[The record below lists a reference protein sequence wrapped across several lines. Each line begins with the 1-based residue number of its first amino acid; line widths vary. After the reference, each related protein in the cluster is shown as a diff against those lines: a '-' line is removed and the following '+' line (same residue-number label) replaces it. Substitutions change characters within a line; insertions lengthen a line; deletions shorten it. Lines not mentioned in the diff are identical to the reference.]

1 MATGLLETG
10 PKLDWT
16 RDNKIFDRYQ
26 IWKEKVELIFSSAL
40 EESSSKQ
47 KVSYLRYWMGEQGIP
62 LVKKWTALGK
72 LDFSSAEEDALSSGY
87 ILQNYWNLLEAEFK
101 PKGNKLLSV
110 IELWTRSKQGSKTLN
125 EWLTY
130 VYNLVESCD
139 YGDSNERIIRDVLI
153 IGCNSDKAKDKIVR
167 QGEKIKLQDVI
178 EILQL
183 EDSTRQT
190 LTEMTSTTQKIHYAS
205 YEKKKGTGKKQ
216 KFQSNSNS
224 SSSSSSGQKQD
235 STGSQKLCYRCSKN
249 YTKGHEK
256 VCKALNAK
264 CNACGVEGHFEIAC
278 KKSGNFPKKSSSKFQ
293 KPGSTG
299 RMNIASA
306 VEEPALQADFFDE
319 KGILKEYKPK
329 SMYVLSGTSD
339 DKPIMIEFGCGLT
352 PLSFDRKLTLQA
364 DTGAD
369 MNAIN
374 KKTFDELFPDVELE
388 ESTHILQN
396 FDKRLIKPIG
406 SFRCFL
412 RWKGHKYRVK
422 FEVMGI
428 ETPNLLSRETT
439 FLMGILKKCLSV
451 EKTQNEPSN
460 QISSPPV
467 SGHSVPPTEAAPVPL
482 TEGASCHSVPPTE
495 AAPVPLT
502 EGVSCHSVPLT
513 ETAPLTSTEVERSQM
528 NCASISDTAETPD
541 SSSVRV
547 VGSNNHSLSITD
559 LPLTQEKVETT
570 YADVFQGLGKFP
582 GEPYKLRLK
591 PDAVPAKHRPR
602 RVPVHLQDAFHEEI
616 ERLVKIDVLEK
627 VTEPTEWV
635 NSFVIVEKVIDSSN
649 AHSPNHVIKKSIR
662 LCIDPKDLNEALER
676 EPYYSR
682 SIDELI
688 SMFAG
693 AKVFTIVDMDKGY
706 WQVVLHPESRKLT
719 CMAFDIGRY
728 QFKRLPMGSKVASDI
743 FQRMLDSVY
752 IGLPGVTGIADDM
765 VIFGRNEEEHDRNLI
780 LFLETTRKNGL
791 VLNKKKLQ
799 FKKEEVSFFG
809 HRWNSTGISPD
820 PKKTE
825 SILKMQFPPDK
836 ETMHSFLGL
845 VNFLNRYTPK
855 LAELCSPLR
864 KLILKDSHYSPGDPE
879 HAAFD
884 AIKAEFKKK
893 IILPY
898 FDRNKETILQT
909 DASKKGFGAVILQE
923 EQPIYYASRALTSA
937 EKNYQNLERE
947 AQAAVWGMEKFHYFL
962 YGRKFILQTDQKP
975 LVSIFRKHM
984 IDVSP
989 RIQRITIRAWQ
1000 YDFVPQ
1006 HIPGRINV
1014 IADSLS
1020 RVTPLEF
1027 QDSNAEKDILA
1038 VNFLQYSSIE
1048 ERERDEMLQETS
1060 KDKELQSLKH
1070 YISTG
1075 WPSKRSQIPVSLHP
1089 YWNYRDELT
1098 VESGILMK
1106 NSKVL
1111 IPETLKQKYLRQI
1124 HQGHQGIEACRSRAR
1139 EFVFWV
1145 NINSDLKEMVEKCD
1159 ICQSQQNSTASV
1171 QKYVSE
1177 VPPHPWHT
1185 LGSDLF
1191 YFQRI
1196 DFLVVVDY
1204 FSKYLIVRKIPNSTS
1219 SAVIKELGMIFSE
1232 FGNPL
1237 VFRSDNGP
1245 CYSSQEFKFFMQ
1257 NWLVEHRTSSPHY
1270 PQSNGLAESMVKV
1283 SKNLIEKAIKQD
1295 LPWNKLLLDY
1305 RCTPISSEI
1314 PSPAEILFGRKF
1326 RSSISILPSQVLNDR
1341 ISKQR
1346 ELIAKKEGKFYAST
1360 QDFQD
1365 RIKALPFEAGQN
1377 VWLQDSDSRK
1387 FEEAV
1392 IREKCREPNSYM
1404 VEIPATGQCFRRNS
1418 NFIKPR
1424 QSDKNSVSTD
1434 PLPTTGLP
1442 EIPQEPPVLQQPSS
1456 PATSTVDAIPTVPP
1470 SKQNG
1475 NSILELQELQDIPEY
1490 PEETIKEFH
1499 PQGSDSKSDISCTDI
1514 LISEREMLRYDTIGR
1529 IELIPPIVLSSD
1541 NTKYKNIIQLFLQLF
1556 DELSVYRDCH

>member
-72 LDFSSAEEDALSSGY
+72 LDFSCSEEDALSSGY

-224 SSSSSSGQKQD
+224 NPSSSSSSRQKQD
-235 STGSQKLCYRCSKN
+235 STGPQKLCYRCKKN

-264 CNACGVEGHFEIAC
+264 CNACGIEGHFEAAC

-319 KGILKEYKPK
+319 KGVLKEYRPK
-329 SMYVLSGTSD
+329 SMYVLSGTSN

-369 MNAIN
+369 ANAIN
-374 KKTFDELFPDVELE
+374 KKTFNEVFPDVELE
-388 ESTHILQN
+388 ESTYVLQN

-451 EKTQNEPSN
+451 EKTQNEPNN
-460 QISSPPV
+460 QISSLPV
-467 SGHSVPPTEAAPVPL
+467 SGHSVPPTEADPL
-482 TEGASCHSVPPTE
+482 TSTEGVFSHSVTSTEGAFCHSVPPME
-495 AAPVPLT
+495 AD
-502 EGVSCHSVPLT
+502 
-513 ETAPLTSTEVERSQM
+513 PLTSTDRSQM
-528 NCASISDTAETPD
+528 NCASISDMAD
-541 SSSVRV
+541 SSDPSSDSVS
-547 VGSNNHSLSITD
+547 GSNYHSLSITD
-559 LPLTQEKVETT
+559 LPLTQDKVEST

-591 PDAVPAKHRPR
+591 PDAVPVKHRPR
-602 RVPVHLQDAFHEEI
+602 KVPVHLQDAFHEEV

-791 VLNKKKLQ
+791 VLNKRKLQ

-809 HRWNSTGISPD
+809 HRWNSTGIS
-820 PKKTE
+820 
-825 SILKMQFPPDK
+825 Q
-836 ETMHSFLGL
+836 
-845 VNFLNRYTPK
+845 
-855 LAELCSPLR
+855 
-864 KLILKDSHYSPGDPE
+864 
-879 HAAFD
+879 
-884 AIKAEFKKK
+884 
-893 IILPY
+893 
-898 FDRNKETILQT
+898 
-909 DASKKGFGAVILQE
+909 
-923 EQPIYYASRALTSA
+923 
-937 EKNYQNLERE
+937 
-947 AQAAVWGMEKFHYFL
+947 
-962 YGRKFILQTDQKP
+962 
-975 LVSIFRKHM
+975 
-984 IDVSP
+984 
-989 RIQRITIRAWQ
+989 IQRRL
-1000 YDFVPQ
+1000 
-1006 HIPGRINV
+1006 N
-1014 IADSLS
+1014 
-1020 RVTPLEF
+1020 
-1027 QDSNAEKDILA
+1027 
-1038 VNFLQYSSIE
+1038 
-1048 ERERDEMLQETS
+1048 
-1060 KDKELQSLKH
+1060 
-1070 YISTG
+1070 
-1075 WPSKRSQIPVSLHP
+1075 
-1089 YWNYRDELT
+1089 
-1098 VESGILMK
+1098 
-1106 NSKVL
+1106 
-1111 IPETLKQKYLRQI
+1111 
-1124 HQGHQGIEACRSRAR
+1124 
-1139 EFVFWV
+1139 
-1145 NINSDLKEMVEKCD
+1145 
-1159 ICQSQQNSTASV
+1159 
-1171 QKYVSE
+1171 
-1177 VPPHPWHT
+1177 
-1185 LGSDLF
+1185 LF
-1191 YFQRI
+1191 
-1196 DFLVVVDY
+1196 
-1204 FSKYLIVRKIPNSTS
+1204 
-1219 SAVIKELGMIFSE
+1219 
-1232 FGNPL
+1232 
-1237 VFRSDNGP
+1237 
-1245 CYSSQEFKFFMQ
+1245 
-1257 NWLVEHRTSSPHY
+1257 
-1270 PQSNGLAESMVKV
+1270 
-1283 SKNLIEKAIKQD
+1283 
-1295 LPWNKLLLDY
+1295 
-1305 RCTPISSEI
+1305 
-1314 PSPAEILFGRKF
+1314 
-1326 RSSISILPSQVLNDR
+1326 
-1341 ISKQR
+1341 
-1346 ELIAKKEGKFYAST
+1346 
-1360 QDFQD
+1360 
-1365 RIKALPFEAGQN
+1365 
-1377 VWLQDSDSRK
+1377 
-1387 FEEAV
+1387 
-1392 IREKCREPNSYM
+1392 
-1404 VEIPATGQCFRRNS
+1404 
-1418 NFIKPR
+1418 
-1424 QSDKNSVSTD
+1424 
-1434 PLPTTGLP
+1434 
-1442 EIPQEPPVLQQPSS
+1442 
-1456 PATSTVDAIPTVPP
+1456 
-1470 SKQNG
+1470 
-1475 NSILELQELQDIPEY
+1475 
-1490 PEETIKEFH
+1490 
-1499 PQGSDSKSDISCTDI
+1499 
-1514 LISEREMLRYDTIGR
+1514 
-1529 IELIPPIVLSSD
+1529 
-1541 NTKYKNIIQLFLQLF
+1541 
-1556 DELSVYRDCH
+1556 

>member
-1 MATGLLETG
+1 
-10 PKLDWT
+10 
-16 RDNKIFDRYQ
+16 
-26 IWKEKVELIFSSAL
+26 
-40 EESSSKQ
+40 
-47 KVSYLRYWMGEQGIP
+47 
-62 LVKKWTALGK
+62 
-72 LDFSSAEEDALSSGY
+72 
-87 ILQNYWNLLEAEFK
+87 
-101 PKGNKLLSV
+101 
-110 IELWTRSKQGSKTLN
+110 
-125 EWLTY
+125 
-130 VYNLVESCD
+130 
-139 YGDSNERIIRDVLI
+139 
-153 IGCNSDKAKDKIVR
+153 
-167 QGEKIKLQDVI
+167 
-178 EILQL
+178 
-183 EDSTRQT
+183 
-190 LTEMTSTTQKIHYAS
+190 
-205 YEKKKGTGKKQ
+205 
-216 KFQSNSNS
+216 
-224 SSSSSSGQKQD
+224 
-235 STGSQKLCYRCSKN
+235 
-249 YTKGHEK
+249 
-256 VCKALNAK
+256 
-264 CNACGVEGHFEIAC
+264 
-278 KKSGNFPKKSSSKFQ
+278 
-293 KPGSTG
+293 
-299 RMNIASA
+299 MNIASA

-319 KGILKEYKPK
+319 KGLLKEYQPK
-329 SMYVLSGTSD
+329 SMHILSGTSN

-369 MNAIN
+369 ANAIN
-374 KKTFDELFPDVELE
+374 KKTFNEVFPDVELE
-388 ESTHILQN
+388 ESTYMLQN

-428 ETPNLLSRETT
+428 DTPNLLSRETT

-451 EKTQNEPSN
+451 EKTQNEPNN
-460 QISSPPV
+460 QISSLPV
-467 SGHSVPPTEAAPVPL
+467 SGHSVPPTEAD
-482 TEGASCHSVPPTE
+482 
-495 AAPVPLT
+495 
-502 EGVSCHSVPLT
+502 
-513 ETAPLTSTEVERSQM
+513 PLTSTEGVFSHSVTSTEGVFCHSVPSTDTDPLTSTEGRSQM
-528 NCASISDTAETPD
+528 NCASISNTAD
-541 SSSVRV
+541 SSDSSPKHV
-547 VGSNNHSLSITD
+547 VGSHYHSLSITD

-602 RVPVHLQDAFHEEI
+602 KVPVHLQDAFHEEV

-682 SIDELI
+682 TIDELI

-791 VLNKKKLQ
+791 VLNKRKLQ

-820 PKKTE
+820 PRKTE

-836 ETMHSFLGL
+836 ETIHSFLGL

-879 HAAFD
+879 HTAFD

-893 IILPY
+893 IIL
-898 FDRNKETILQT
+898 
-909 DASKKGFGAVILQE
+909 
-923 EQPIYYASRALTSA
+923 
-937 EKNYQNLERE
+937 
-947 AQAAVWGMEKFHYFL
+947 
-962 YGRKFILQTDQKP
+962 P

-1038 VNFLQYSSIE
+1038 VNFLQYSSVE
-1048 ERERDEMLQETS
+1048 ERERDEVLQETN

-1075 WPSKRSQIPVSLHP
+1075 WPAKRSQIPVFLHP

-1098 VESGILMK
+1098 IESGILMK

-1111 IPETLKQKYLRQI
+1111 IPETLKQKYLIQI

-1145 NINSDLKEMVEKCD
+1145 NINNDLKEMVEKCD
-1159 ICQSQQNSTASV
+1159 ICQSQQNSTPIV
-1171 QKYVSE
+1171 QKYISE

-1232 FGNPL
+1232 FGKPQ

-1245 CYSSQEFKFFMQ
+1245 CYASLEFEFFMQ
-1257 NWLVEHRTSSPHY
+1257 NWLIEHRTSSPHY

-1283 SKNLIEKAIKQD
+1283 SKNLIEKAVRQD
-1295 LPWNKLLLDY
+1295 LPWNRLLLDY

-1314 PSPAEILFGRKF
+1314 PSPAEILFGRKL
-1326 RSSISILPSQVLNDR
+1326 RSSISILPSQVMNDR

-1346 ELIAKKEGKFYAST
+1346 ELIAKKEGKFYT
-1360 QDFQD
+1360 NTKDFQD

-1377 VWLQDSDSRK
+1377 VWLQNSDSRK
-1387 FEEAV
+1387 YEEAV

-1404 VEIPATGQCFRRNS
+1404 VEIPATGQCLRRNS

-1424 QSDKNSVSTD
+1424 QTDKNSVSTD
-1434 PLPTTGLP
+1434 PQPTTGLP
-1442 EIPQEPPVLQQPSS
+1442 EIPQETPVLQQPAVPSS
-1456 PATSTVDAIPTVPP
+1456 QATSTVDAIPTVPP

-1475 NSILELQELQDIPEY
+1475 NSTPRTPRQPRTSRRSTKGIPPPRLGLQE
-1490 PEETIKEFH
+1490 
-1499 PQGSDSKSDISCTDI
+1499 
-1514 LISEREMLRYDTIGR
+1514 
-1529 IELIPPIVLSSD
+1529 
-1541 NTKYKNIIQLFLQLF
+1541 
-1556 DELSVYRDCH
+1556 

>member
-62 LVKKWTALGK
+62 LVKKWSALGK
-72 LDFSSAEEDALSSGY
+72 LDFSSSEEDDLSSGY

-139 YGDSNERIIRDVLI
+139 YGDSSERIIRDVLI

-205 YEKKKGTGKKQ
+205 YEKKKGTGKKK
-216 KFQSNSNS
+216 KFQFNSNS

-235 STGSQKLCYRCSKN
+235 STGFEKLCYQCSKN
-249 YTKGHEK
+249 YSKGHEK

-319 KGILKEYKPK
+319 KGVLKEYRPK

-352 PLSFDRKLTLQA
+352 PISFDRKLTLQA

-374 KKTFDELFPDVELE
+374 KKTFTELFPDVELE

-439 FLMGILKKCLSV
+439 FLMGILKKCLPV
-451 EKTQNEPSN
+451 EITQNEPNN
-460 QISSPPV
+460 QISSLSV

-495 AAPVPLT
+495 AAPVPPTEATPLAST

-513 ETAPLTSTEVERSQM
+513 ETAPLTSTEEERSQM
-528 NCASISDTAETPD
+528 NCASISDTAKTPD
-541 SSSVRV
+541 SSLVHV

-602 RVPVHLQDAFHEEI
+602 RVPVHLQDAFHEEV

-765 VIFGRNEEEHDRNLI
+765 VIFGRNEEEHDKNLI

-825 SILKMQFPPDK
+825 SILKKQFPPDK

-879 HAAFD
+879 HVAFD

-898 FDRNKETILQT
+898 FDRHKETILQT

-923 EQPIYYASRALTSA
+923 EQPYTMHQGLSHPQR
-937 EKNYQNLERE
+937 
-947 AQAAVWGMEKFHYFL
+947 
-962 YGRKFILQTDQKP
+962 
-975 LVSIFRKHM
+975 
-984 IDVSP
+984 
-989 RIQRITIRAWQ
+989 RITRILNMRLKQQFGAW
-1000 YDFVPQ
+1000 
-1006 HIPGRINV
+1006 R
-1014 IADSLS
+1014 
-1020 RVTPLEF
+1020 
-1027 QDSNAEKDILA
+1027 
-1038 VNFLQYSSIE
+1038 SSTIFS
-1048 ERERDEMLQETS
+1048 M
-1060 KDKELQSLKH
+1060 
-1070 YISTG
+1070 
-1075 WPSKRSQIPVSLHP
+1075 
-1089 YWNYRDELT
+1089 
-1098 VESGILMK
+1098 VES
-1106 NSKVL
+1106 
-1111 IPETLKQKYLRQI
+1111 
-1124 HQGHQGIEACRSRAR
+1124 
-1139 EFVFWV
+1139 
-1145 NINSDLKEMVEKCD
+1145 
-1159 ICQSQQNSTASV
+1159 
-1171 QKYVSE
+1171 
-1177 VPPHPWHT
+1177 
-1185 LGSDLF
+1185 LF
-1191 YFQRI
+1191 Y
-1196 DFLVVVDY
+1196 
-1204 FSKYLIVRKIPNSTS
+1204 KLI
-1219 SAVIKELGMIFSE
+1219 
-1232 FGNPL
+1232 
-1237 VFRSDNGP
+1237 
-1245 CYSSQEFKFFMQ
+1245 
-1257 NWLVEHRTSSPHY
+1257 
-1270 PQSNGLAESMVKV
+1270 
-1283 SKNLIEKAIKQD
+1283 
-1295 LPWNKLLLDY
+1295 
-1305 RCTPISSEI
+1305 
-1314 PSPAEILFGRKF
+1314 
-1326 RSSISILPSQVLNDR
+1326 
-1341 ISKQR
+1341 
-1346 ELIAKKEGKFYAST
+1346 
-1360 QDFQD
+1360 
-1365 RIKALPFEAGQN
+1365 
-1377 VWLQDSDSRK
+1377 
-1387 FEEAV
+1387 
-1392 IREKCREPNSYM
+1392 
-1404 VEIPATGQCFRRNS
+1404 
-1418 NFIKPR
+1418 
-1424 QSDKNSVSTD
+1424 
-1434 PLPTTGLP
+1434 
-1442 EIPQEPPVLQQPSS
+1442 
-1456 PATSTVDAIPTVPP
+1456 
-1470 SKQNG
+1470 
-1475 NSILELQELQDIPEY
+1475 
-1490 PEETIKEFH
+1490 
-1499 PQGSDSKSDISCTDI
+1499 KS
-1514 LISEREMLRYDTIGR
+1514 L
-1529 IELIPPIVLSSD
+1529 
-1541 NTKYKNIIQLFLQLF
+1541 
-1556 DELSVYRDCH
+1556 

>member
-1 MATGLLETG
+1 M
-10 PKLDWT
+10 
-16 RDNKIFDRYQ
+16 
-26 IWKEKVELIFSSAL
+26 
-40 EESSSKQ
+40 
-47 KVSYLRYWMGEQGIP
+47 
-62 LVKKWTALGK
+62 
-72 LDFSSAEEDALSSGY
+72 
-87 ILQNYWNLLEAEFK
+87 
-101 PKGNKLLSV
+101 
-110 IELWTRSKQGSKTLN
+110 N

-130 VYNLVESCD
+130 VYNLVESCN
-139 YGDSNERIIRDVLI
+139 YGDSSERIIRDVLI

-167 QGEKIKLQDVI
+167 QGEKIKLQEVI

-190 LTEMTSTTQKIHYAS
+190 LSEMTSTVQKIHYAS
-205 YEKKKGTGKKQ
+205 YEKKKSKGTGKKQ

-224 SSSSSSGQKQD
+224 NVSSSSSSRQKQD
-235 STGSQKLCYRCSKN
+235 STGSQKLCYRCKKPYS
-249 YTKGHEK
+249 KGHEK

-264 CNACGVEGHFEIAC
+264 CNACGIEGHFEIAC
-278 KKSGNFPKKSSSKFQ
+278 KKSGNFPQKSSKFQ

-299 RMNIASA
+299 RMNITSA
-306 VEEPALQADFFDE
+306 VEEPALQADFFNE
-319 KGILKEYKPK
+319 KGLPKEYQPK
-329 SMYVLSGTSD
+329 CMYVLSGTSN
-339 DKPIMIEFGCGLT
+339 DKPIMVEFGCGLT
-352 PLSFDRKLTLQA
+352 PLSFDRKLILQA
-364 DTGAD
+364 DTGTD

-374 KKTFDELFPDVELE
+374 KKTFNEVFPDVELE
-388 ESTHILQN
+388 ESTHVLQN

-428 ETPNLLSRETT
+428 DTPNLLSRETT
-439 FLMGILKKCLSV
+439 FLMRILKKCLSV
-451 EKTQNEPSN
+451 EKAPNEPNN
-460 QISSPPV
+460 QVSSTSV
-467 SGHSVPPTEAAPVPL
+467 SGPVPVPL
-482 TEGASCHSVPPTE
+482 TEGPAPVPSMEGPAPVPSTEAASCHSLPSME
-495 AAPVPLT
+495 AAPA
-502 EGVSCHSVPLT
+502 
-513 ETAPLTSTEVERSQM
+513 APVLSTEDRSQM
-528 NCASISDTAETPD
+528 NCASISNMAKSPESTPNHV
-541 SSSVRV
+541 S
-547 VGSNNHSLSITD
+547 GSNNHSLSVAD

-582 GEPYKLRLK
+582 GDPYKLRLK
-591 PDAVPAKHRPR
+591 PDAVPVKHRPR
-602 RVPVHLQDAFHEEI
+602 KVPVHLQDAFHEEV

-635 NSFVIVEKVIDSSN
+635 NCFVIVEKVIDSSN
-649 AHSPNHVIKKSIR
+649 AHSPNHVIKKSIH

-682 SIDELI
+682 TIDELI
-688 SMFAG
+688 SMFSG

-706 WQVVLHPESRKLT
+706 WQVVLHPESRKYT

-765 VIFGRNEEEHDRNLI
+765 VIFGRNEEEHDRDLI

-791 VLNKKKLQ
+791 VLNKRKLQ

-820 PKKTE
+820 SKKTE

-845 VNFLNRYTPK
+845 VNFLNRYTPR

-884 AIKAEFKKK
+884 AIKAEFQKK

-947 AQAAVWGMEKFHYFL
+947 AQTAVWGMEKFHYFL

-1000 YDFVPQ
+1000 YEFEPQ
-1006 HIPGRINV
+1006 HISGGNNV
-1014 IADSLS
+1014 ISDVLS

-1038 VNFLQYSSIE
+1038 VNFLQYSSIK
-1048 ERERDEMLQETS
+1048 ERERDEVLQETN

-1075 WPSKRSQIPVSLHP
+1075 WPAKRSQIPVFLHP

-1098 VESGILMK
+1098 IESGILMK

-1111 IPETLKQKYLRQI
+1111 IPETLKQKYLIQI

-1145 NINSDLKEMVEKCD
+1145 NINNDLKEMVEKCD
-1159 ICQSQQNSTASV
+1159 ICQSQQNSTPIV
-1171 QKYVSE
+1171 QKYISE

-1204 FSKYLIVRKIPNSTS
+1204 FSKYLIVRKIPSSTS

-1232 FGNPL
+1232 FGKPQI
-1237 VFRSDNGP
+1237 FRSDNGP

-1283 SKNLIEKAIKQD
+1283 SKNLIEKAVRQD
-1295 LPWNKLLLDY
+1295 LPWNRLLLDY

-1314 PSPAEILFGRKF
+1314 PSPAEILFGRKL
-1326 RSSISILPSQVLNDR
+1326 RSSISILPSQVMNDR

-1346 ELIAKKEGKFYAST
+1346 ELIAKKEGKFYT
-1360 QDFQD
+1360 NVKDFQD

-1377 VWLQDSDSRK
+1377 VWLQNSDSRK
-1387 FEEAV
+1387 YEEAV

-1424 QSDKNSVSTD
+1424 QTDKNSVSTD
-1434 PLPTTGLP
+1434 PQPTTGLP
-1442 EIPQEPPVLQQPSS
+1442 EIPQDPPAFQQSAVPSS
-1456 PATSTVDAIPTVPP
+1456 QATSTVDAIPTVPP

-1475 NSILELQELQDIPEY
+1475 NSTPRTSRTPRHPRVSRRSTKGIPPPRLGLQE
-1490 PEETIKEFH
+1490 
-1499 PQGSDSKSDISCTDI
+1499 
-1514 LISEREMLRYDTIGR
+1514 
-1529 IELIPPIVLSSD
+1529 
-1541 NTKYKNIIQLFLQLF
+1541 
-1556 DELSVYRDCH
+1556 

>member
-1 MATGLLETG
+1 
-10 PKLDWT
+10 
-16 RDNKIFDRYQ
+16 
-26 IWKEKVELIFSSAL
+26 
-40 EESSSKQ
+40 
-47 KVSYLRYWMGEQGIP
+47 
-62 LVKKWTALGK
+62 
-72 LDFSSAEEDALSSGY
+72 
-87 ILQNYWNLLEAEFK
+87 
-101 PKGNKLLSV
+101 
-110 IELWTRSKQGSKTLN
+110 
-125 EWLTY
+125 
-130 VYNLVESCD
+130 
-139 YGDSNERIIRDVLI
+139 
-153 IGCNSDKAKDKIVR
+153 
-167 QGEKIKLQDVI
+167 
-178 EILQL
+178 
-183 EDSTRQT
+183 
-190 LTEMTSTTQKIHYAS
+190 
-205 YEKKKGTGKKQ
+205 
-216 KFQSNSNS
+216 
-224 SSSSSSGQKQD
+224 
-235 STGSQKLCYRCSKN
+235 
-249 YTKGHEK
+249 
-256 VCKALNAK
+256 
-264 CNACGVEGHFEIAC
+264 
-278 KKSGNFPKKSSSKFQ
+278 
-293 KPGSTG
+293 
-299 RMNIASA
+299 
-306 VEEPALQADFFDE
+306 
-319 KGILKEYKPK
+319 
-329 SMYVLSGTSD
+329 
-339 DKPIMIEFGCGLT
+339 
-352 PLSFDRKLTLQA
+352 
-364 DTGAD
+364 
-369 MNAIN
+369 
-374 KKTFDELFPDVELE
+374 
-388 ESTHILQN
+388 
-396 FDKRLIKPIG
+396 
-406 SFRCFL
+406 
-412 RWKGHKYRVK
+412 
-422 FEVMGI
+422 
-428 ETPNLLSRETT
+428 
-439 FLMGILKKCLSV
+439 
-451 EKTQNEPSN
+451 
-460 QISSPPV
+460 
-467 SGHSVPPTEAAPVPL
+467 
-482 TEGASCHSVPPTE
+482 
-495 AAPVPLT
+495 
-502 EGVSCHSVPLT
+502 
-513 ETAPLTSTEVERSQM
+513 M
-528 NCASISDTAETPD
+528 NCASISDTAETSD

-547 VGSNNHSLSITD
+547 VGSNNHSLSIAD

-582 GEPYKLRLK
+582 GDPYKLRLK

-602 RVPVHLQDAFHEEI
+602 RVPVHLQDAFHEEV

-649 AHSPNHVIKKSIR
+649 AHSPNHSIKKSIR

-1048 ERERDEMLQETS
+1048 ERERDEMLQETKQRQRTPITKALHFYRLAS
-1060 KDKELQSLKH
+1060 KEKPDSGVPASL
-1070 YISTG
+1070 
-1075 WPSKRSQIPVSLHP
+1075 L
-1089 YWNYRDELT
+1089 E
-1098 VESGILMK
+1098 
-1106 NSKVL
+1106 
-1111 IPETLKQKYLRQI
+1111 
-1124 HQGHQGIEACRSRAR
+1124 
-1139 EFVFWV
+1139 
-1145 NINSDLKEMVEKCD
+1145 
-1159 ICQSQQNSTASV
+1159 
-1171 QKYVSE
+1171 
-1177 VPPHPWHT
+1177 
-1185 LGSDLF
+1185 
-1191 YFQRI
+1191 FQR
-1196 DFLVVVDY
+1196 
-1204 FSKYLIVRKIPNSTS
+1204 
-1219 SAVIKELGMIFSE
+1219 
-1232 FGNPL
+1232 
-1237 VFRSDNGP
+1237 
-1245 CYSSQEFKFFMQ
+1245 
-1257 NWLVEHRTSSPHY
+1257 
-1270 PQSNGLAESMVKV
+1270 
-1283 SKNLIEKAIKQD
+1283 
-1295 LPWNKLLLDY
+1295 
-1305 RCTPISSEI
+1305 
-1314 PSPAEILFGRKF
+1314 
-1326 RSSISILPSQVLNDR
+1326 
-1341 ISKQR
+1341 
-1346 ELIAKKEGKFYAST
+1346 
-1360 QDFQD
+1360 
-1365 RIKALPFEAGQN
+1365 
-1377 VWLQDSDSRK
+1377 
-1387 FEEAV
+1387 
-1392 IREKCREPNSYM
+1392 
-1404 VEIPATGQCFRRNS
+1404 
-1418 NFIKPR
+1418 
-1424 QSDKNSVSTD
+1424 
-1434 PLPTTGLP
+1434 
-1442 EIPQEPPVLQQPSS
+1442 
-1456 PATSTVDAIPTVPP
+1456 
-1470 SKQNG
+1470 
-1475 NSILELQELQDIPEY
+1475 
-1490 PEETIKEFH
+1490 
-1499 PQGSDSKSDISCTDI
+1499 
-1514 LISEREMLRYDTIGR
+1514 
-1529 IELIPPIVLSSD
+1529 
-1541 NTKYKNIIQLFLQLF
+1541 
-1556 DELSVYRDCH
+1556 